1 MVQNMRTMFERISLT
16 RQDVQT
22 LRGVV
27 RALTGKPR
35 RRHRSPGSSD

>member
-27 RALTGKPR
+27 RALTGETRRGGPPR
-35 RRHRSPGSSD
+35 A

>member
-1 MVQNMRTMFERISLT
+1 MVQNMRTMFERMSMT

-27 RALTGKPR
+27 RTLTGERTR
-35 RRHRSPGSSD
+35 RREPPGSAD